1 MFHLKIQIK
10 KKENKMEMRIR
21 LTRKDCARV
30 SVEVNVARVFGITN
44 PYASLAIVTTPHQQ
58 D

>member
-1 MFHLKIQIK
+1 
-10 KKENKMEMRIR
+10 MEMRIR